1 MYSAAENSEIGLSER
16 EARILARSKARKNR
30 KTLQNGDLENK
41 NDTIPISKKSRS
53 DVSNIGD
60 ASLESDQITD
70 GQVRKKK
77 RKHLEGSKNVEDSN
91 CTDVLDTKIETE
103 VNKEVAAEPVENG
116 NEIELGKLKKIKKKK
131 KKALE
136 EENSVNLESQEI
148 SHKKKKKR
156 TEQELQSNDE
166 NQLPIDAPEEEVLD
180 NIEPEKKEEPPGT
193 GFTILEEFR
202 ANKNNKVFRVLP
214 TWLAK
219 PSVISCDLSKNKVP
233 INEISGLDKFLIEA
247 LKRNKI
253 EHFFPVQQQVIPWLL
268 ESQQQ
273 LFRPCDMCV
282 SAPTGSG
289 KTLAFVLPT
298 VQALWRHSVRQ
309 LRCLAVLPVH
319 DLAVQVYRVYASF
332 CADTNLQVALI
343 SGQASFY
350 EEQQLLVRKSK
361 TGQYLTKPDIV
372 VCTPG
377 RLVDHLQ
384 RTPGFSLKSL
394 RYLIIDEADRIME
407 EEHNDWLFH
416 VEKAIGLSSGH
427 LIAQKLSLPLEK
439 YVQKLLF
446 SATLSQDPEK
456 LTRLG
461 LFQPKLFTSVVS
473 TDSSDNTKQ
482 SHHFV
487 GKFTTPAELTEHY
500 FKCPPM
506 LKPLAVYCLL
516 KKFKYRTTLCFTN
529 SRAAT
534 HRLCELLKQFGD
546 LRVAEC
552 SSEIS
557 KAPRDKLLKDF
568 SSGKID
574 LLVCTDAVSRGMDL
588 GVVDCVI
595 SYDSPRYVK
604 NYIHRA
610 GRAAR
615 AGRPGTAIT
624 ILVDSEI
631 HGFHKLLGMA
641 EKKNVTP
648 LDMQTEEF
656 EVYEE
661 QFRKALDGLKNTV
674 KEEIQSKIVRNHQ
687 VRQKKGFKP
696 KFKKGKVVSTKLA
709 KRRGNIVNK

>member
-1 MYSAAENSEIGLSER
+1 MYSTAEN
-16 EARILARSKARKNR
+16 RILARSQARKN
-30 KTLQNGDLENK
+30 KKKLQNGDLENTD
-41 NDTIPISKKSRS
+41 DTRPISKKSRS
-53 DVSNIGD
+53 DAKALEEENGVN
-60 ASLESDQITD
+60 LESQ
-70 GQVRKKK
+70 
-77 RKHLEGSKNVEDSN
+77 
-91 CTDVLDTKIETE
+91 ETSP
-103 VNKEVAAEPVENG
+103 K
-116 NEIELGKLKKIKKKK
+116 KKKK
-131 KKALE
+131 KKA
-136 EENSVNLESQEI
+136 
-148 SHKKKKKR
+148 K
-156 TEQELQSNDE
+156 QELETNDE
-166 NQLPIDAPEEEVLD
+166 NHLPVEIPEDEVLE
-180 NIEPEKKEEPPGT
+180 NTEPENTETEKKDEPAGT

-233 INEISGLDKFLIEA
+233 ISEISGLDRFLIEA

-319 DLAVQVYRVYASF
+319 DLAVQVYRVYSSF

-416 VEKAIGLSSGH
+416 AEKAIGVSSGH
-427 LIAQKLSLPLEK
+427 LIAQKLSVPLEK
-439 YVQKLLF
+439 SVQKLLF

-473 TDSSDNTKQ
+473 TTDAADNTKQ

-516 KKFKYRTTLCFTN
+516 KKFKYRTTICFTN
-529 SRAAT
+529 SLAAT

-546 LRVAEC
+546 LKVAEC
-552 SSEIS
+552 SSKIS
-557 KAPRDKLLKDF
+557 KGPRDKLLKDF

-595 SYDSPRYVK
+595 SYDSPKYVK

-624 ILVDSEI
+624 ILVDSEM

-648 LDMQTEEF
+648 LDMQTDEF

-687 VRQKKGFKP
+687 ARQKKGFKL
-696 KFKKGKVVSTKLA
+696 KSKKGNVVSTKLA
-709 KRRGNIVNK
+709 KHRGKSVTK